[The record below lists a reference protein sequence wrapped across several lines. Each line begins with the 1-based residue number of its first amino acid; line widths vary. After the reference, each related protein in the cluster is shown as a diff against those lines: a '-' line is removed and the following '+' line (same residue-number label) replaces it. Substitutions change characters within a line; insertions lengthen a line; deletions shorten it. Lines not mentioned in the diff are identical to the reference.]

1 MIIPT
6 AVSPELFTAVLRFKA
21 EKIMKIL
28 QWFPGHMTKAMRMME
43 DSVKL
48 CDGIIYVLDA
58 RCPASSFNPKLKKI
72 FGAKPVLYVLNKG
85 DLADG
90 KAETFVKIIRDG
102 GASCVRIN
110 AVDNRSRRDI
120 CGAIDKLIAQKRE
133 ASEQKGYS
141 KTFRFMV
148 CGVPNTGKST
158 VINLIAGGA
167 RTQTGDKAGVTRG
180 KQWVRLD
187 GWELLDTP
195 GTTPPAFENQ
205 ALALRLA
212 YVGSLNDDILDLDDI
227 ALALLAEL
235 KDKYPQNLKDRYGID
250 GESEPLE
257 MLNRVCARRGFVLRG
272 NDYDYERGEKAVIDD
287 FRKGR
292 LGRITLDEPSD
303 CDGFKF

>member
-1 MIIPT
+1 
-6 AVSPELFTAVLRFKA
+6 
-21 EKIMKIL
+21 
-28 QWFPGHMTKAMRMME
+28 MTKAMRMME
-43 DSVKL
+43 DNVKL

-58 RCPASSFNPKLKKI
+58 RCPASSFNPKLKKM

-90 KAETFVKIIRDG
+90 RAEALAAIIRQS
-102 GASCVRIN
+102 GAPCVRIN

-120 CGAIDKLIAQKRE
+120 CGAIDKLIAQKRT
-133 ASEQKGYS
+133 ANEQKGYS

-158 VINLIAGGA
+158 VINLIAGSA

-180 KQWVRLD
+180 KQWVRLE

-205 ALALRLA
+205 QLALRLA
-212 YVGSLNDDILDLDDI
+212 YVGSLNDDILDMDDI

-235 KDKYPQNLKDRYGID
+235 KEKYPQNLKDRYGIENE
-250 GESEPLE
+250 ESPLE
-257 MLNRVCARRGFVLRG
+257 MLERVCVRRGFILRG
-272 NDYDYERGEKAVIDD
+272 NEFDYERGEKAVIDD

-292 LGRITLDEPSD
+292 LGKITLDTAED
-303 CDGFKF
+303 CKIFSF